1 MIRHGRMK
9 PWICCCVKAGMLA
22 DVRDR
27 VRENSPSAEQQQQ
40 ASARERLEREQGGEE
55 TYGVSLQ
62 GTEETTGIVQP
73 LNLAEEMDITKKRV
87 MEFLHTHT
95 AYELIPESGKVVL
108 LDASLPVRQAFHA
121 LYEQGIPAAPVWDGT
136 KYAITG
142 MISAGDFIHILRK
155 LRSTSKQNHM
165 LSEGDMDAHT
175 ILEWQHESLVE
186 TRGPRNLVYVKPE
199 DTLQKVAS
207 LLVQMRVALVPL
219 LSGEPDSQPEGQ
231 LLLHLATLSGILA
244 CLNRHFRASTASLP
258 LLSQPLDRLPVGTWA
273 VPRETS
279 ADAPWKLPEPRQI
292 LALKLHT
299 PLTEALQLLLE
310 ARVSALPVLD
320 DQGSLLD
327 IYARSD
333 IIALARGKTYSQLNW
348 DEVTVAQALTLAH
361 SAAAAK
367 NAADHMQ
374 NFGEGSMNSMTRA
387 CVISRKESL
396 RTAVD
401 RLSIP
406 GVRRLL
412 VVEAGT
418 QHVEAVV
425 SLSDVCAFLFT

>member
-1 MIRHGRMK
+1 M
-9 PWICCCVKAGMLA
+9 
-22 DVRDR
+22 
-27 VRENSPSAEQQQQ
+27 
-40 ASARERLEREQGGEE
+40 
-55 TYGVSLQ
+55 
-62 GTEETTGIVQP
+62 ETTKQ
-73 LNLAEEMDITKKRV
+73 RV
-87 MEFLHTHT
+87 VEFLHTHT

-199 DTLQKVAS
+199 DTLQKVAN
-207 LLVQMRVALVPL
+207 LLVQTRVALVPL

-258 LLSQPLDRLPVGTWA
+258 LLSQPLDKLPVGTWA
-273 VPRETS
+273 VPRQNST
-279 ADAPWKLPEPRQI
+279 DMPWKLPEPRQI

-299 PLTEALQLLLE
+299 PLTDALQLLLE

-367 NAADHMQ
+367 NAADHAQ

-418 QHVEAVV
+418 HHVEAVV

>member
-1 MIRHGRMK
+1 M
-9 PWICCCVKAGMLA
+9 
-22 DVRDR
+22 
-27 VRENSPSAEQQQQ
+27 
-40 ASARERLEREQGGEE
+40 
-55 TYGVSLQ
+55 
-62 GTEETTGIVQP
+62 
-73 LNLAEEMDITKKRV
+73 
-87 MEFLHTHT
+87 
-95 AYELIPESGKVVL
+95 
-108 LDASLPVRQAFHA
+108 
-121 LYEQGIPAAPVWDGT
+121 
-136 KYAITG
+136 
-142 MISAGDFIHILRK
+142 
-155 LRSTSKQNHM
+155 
-165 LSEGDMDAHT
+165 
-175 ILEWQHESLVE
+175 
-186 TRGPRNLVYVKPE
+186 
-199 DTLQKVAS
+199 
-207 LLVQMRVALVPL
+207 
-219 LSGEPDSQPEGQ
+219 
-231 LLLHLATLSGILA
+231 
-244 CLNRHFRASTASLP
+244 
-258 LLSQPLDRLPVGTWA
+258 
-273 VPRETS
+273 
-279 ADAPWKLPEPRQI
+279 PWKLPEPRQI

-299 PLTEALQLLLE
+299 PLTDALQLLLE

-367 NAADHMQ
+367 NAADHAQ

-418 QHVEAVV
+418 HHVEAVV